1 MRKSDKVQAI
11 GSCPMGMPI
20 YGHVEKSDKVL
31 SSSEGRGLQHLA
43 WPPGGAGPWG
53 QAQGR
58 GALGLEVVKVVKKWK
73 K

>member
-1 MRKSDKVQAI
+1 MRKSDKVQEI
-11 GSCPMGMPI
+11 GPYMGTPE
-20 YGHVEKSDKVL
+20 YGLPLLL
-31 SSSEGRGLQHLA
+31 SSSKGRGLQHLA